1 MPGDPTLAAGTINQ
15 ADSTLSSHLYA
26 VALKLPVF
34 WPDSCESWFINAESQ
49 FHLKNITSNT
59 TKFHHVV
66 ASLPQKEIDNVVDI
80 IRNPPA
86 ADPYGVLRSRLLQTH
101 SLTDYAPCESIM
113 SLPLSGDML
122 PSALL
127 SRMRALLPI
136 EHQECLFLR
145 YAFLRQLPSDVR
157 SHLVHDKTADI
168 AVLSQPADE
177 IYRSSLSSSSLVN
190 ALDSVHAFITPPSR
204 QNRRNQRSQRAS
216 IPVTHR
222 SQTPA
227 APSRRSS
234 SPSFCRYH
242 AKFGSKAL
250 SCQAPCA
257 WTGN

>member
-1 MPGDPTLAAGTINQ
+1 MPGDPTLATGTVNQ
-15 ADSTLSSHLYA
+15 AESTQSSHLYA

-49 FHLKNITSNT
+49 FHLKNITASS

-86 ADPYGVLRSRLLQTH
+86 AEPYSVLKSRLLQTH
-101 SLTDYAPCESIM
+101 SLTDYARCESIM

-127 SRMRALLPI
+127 SRMQALLPI

-157 SHLVHDKTADI
+157 SHLVHDNTVDI
-168 AVLSQPADE
+168 AVLSQRADE
-177 IYRSSLSSSSLVN
+177 IYRSSLSPRSSVN
-190 ALDSVHAFITPPSR
+190 TVDSVHAV
-204 QNRRNQRSQRAS
+204 N
-216 IPVTHR
+216 
-222 SQTPA
+222 
-227 APSRRSS
+227 
-234 SPSFCRYH
+234 SPSWIILR
-242 AKFGSKAL
+242 GS
-250 SCQAPCA
+250 
-257 WTGN
+257 

>member
-1 MPGDPTLAAGTINQ
+1 MAAGAVNQ
-15 ADSTLSSHLYA
+15 LDSYPSSHLYA

-49 FHLKNITSNT
+49 FHLKNITSST

-86 ADPYGVLRSRLLQTH
+86 ADPYGVLRSCLLQTH
-101 SLTDYAPCESIM
+101 SLMDYARCESIM

-145 YAFLRQLPSDVR
+145 YAFLRQLPADVR
-157 SHLVHDKTADI
+157 SHLVHIKPPI
-168 AVLSQPADE
+168 
-177 IYRSSLSSSSLVN
+177 SLSSLNV
-190 ALDSVHAFITPPSR
+190 LT
-204 QNRRNQRSQRAS
+204 
-216 IPVTHR
+216 
-222 SQTPA
+222 
-227 APSRRSS
+227 
-234 SPSFCRYH
+234 RY
-242 AKFGSKAL
+242 
-250 SCQAPCA
+250 
-257 WTGN
+257 TGVVCPLIHQ

>member
-1 MPGDPTLAAGTINQ
+1 MPGDPALSVDAENQ
-15 ADSTLSSHLYA
+15 SSHLYA

-49 FHLKNITSNT
+49 FHLKNITASS

-86 ADPYGVLRSRLLQTH
+86 ADPYSALKSRLLQTH
-101 SLTDYAPCESIM
+101 SLTDYARCESIM

-157 SHLVHDKTADI
+157 SHLVHDKTVDI
-168 AVLSQPADE
+168 AVLSQRADE
-177 IYRSSLSSSSLVN
+177 IYRSSLSSRSSVN
-190 ALDSVHAFITPPSR
+190 AVDSVHAVNAPSSR
-204 QNRRNQRSQRAS
+204 QNR
-216 IPVTHR
+216 
-222 SQTPA
+222 
-227 APSRRSS
+227 
-234 SPSFCRYH
+234 
-242 AKFGSKAL
+242 
-250 SCQAPCA
+250 
-257 WTGN
+257 

>member
-1 MPGDPTLAAGTINQ
+1 MPGDPALSVDAENQ
-15 ADSTLSSHLYA
+15 SSHLYA

-49 FHLKNITSNT
+49 FHLKNITASS

-86 ADPYGVLRSRLLQTH
+86 ADPYSALKSRLLQTH
-101 SLTDYAPCESIM
+101 SSTDYARCESIM

-157 SHLVHDKTADI
+157 SHLVHDKTVDI
-168 AVLSQPADE
+168 AVLSQRADE
-177 IYRSSLSSSSLVN
+177 IYRSSLSSRSSVN
-190 ALDSVHAFITPPSR
+190 AVDSVLAVNAPSSR
-204 QNRRNQRSQRAS
+204 QNRRPQRSQRAS
-216 IPVTHR
+216 SPVARH

-227 APSRRSS
+227 APSRCST
-234 SPSFCRYH
+234 SPSSCWYH
-242 AKFGSKAL
+242 AKFGTKAL
-250 SCQAPCA
+250 SCQSPCS
-257 WTGN
+257 WSGN